1 MARKKA
7 KKTIDTTA
15 LMFIGI
21 AVVGLILAILGL
33 CLPWITSANGNVADG
48 IFSVL
53 FDDLQS
59 SCTDANFEIY
69 SFGLVRTFGIISLV
83 LAIAATA
90 LIVLKTLG
98 IFELKGLIKL
108 IIAVAVVVVAVLL
121 LVFAISYISSLN
133 AIFDKNIVG
142 AGIRA
147 LYGFGDAP
155 ASMGVASFFLPIGTA
170 MTGVAYL
177 LNK

>member
-33 CLPWITSANGNVADG
+33 CLPWITSANGEVADG

-53 FDDLQS
+53 FDEIQGD
-59 SCTDANFEIY
+59 CVNVDREIY
-69 SFGLVRTFGIISLV
+69 SIGLVRTFGIISLV
-83 LAIAATA
+83 LAFGATA

-108 IIAVAVVVVAVLL
+108 IIAAAVVVIAVLL
-121 LVFAISYISSLN
+121 LVFAISYINSLN
-133 AIFDKNIVG
+133 AILDDPLLG
-142 AGIRA
+142 TGIR
-147 LYGFGDAP
+147 LHYGFGDAP
-155 ASMGVASFFLPIGTA
+155 AAMGVASFFLPIGTA